1 MGLEKGAMERLC
13 AFLPPDVR
21 QRIFGL
27 LLESYGDE
35 KRLAEDIGCSLSSL
49 REWAEEGG
57 RAPSDKHMPVI
68 LSLALANCPEVGDLL
83 RKELL
88 EAVERLCADLGISQK
103 ARKGDLS
110 LLVDALDEKS
120 REILWHL
127 WWHRH
132 AQLDELA
139 ELIGASTDMEVL
151 LRLREVINPVAER
164 ILGKPILEFNESR
177 VDPITGEKVLFSWW
191 LGLDKLTTGLEGEG
205 QPLAGGRSGPLVDLF
220 DEKDH
225 IMIIAEL
232 PPSVRLRPEGL
243 KRSPEA
249 QRRRPEGL
257 AKEAEVAYK
266 NGILKIKLAKR

>member
-21 QRIFGL
+21 RGIFGL

-164 ILGKPILEFNESR
+164 ILGKPILEFNESK
-177 VDPITGEKVLFSWW
+177 VDPVTGEKVLFSWW
-191 LGLDKLTTGLEGEG
+191 LLEG
-205 QPLAGGRSGPLVDLF
+205 QPLAGGRGGPLVDLF

-232 PPSVRLRPEGL
+232 PPSVRLRPEGASVSSAEPL
-243 KRSPEA
+243 K
-249 QRRRPEGL
+249 PEGL
-257 AKEAEVAYK
+257 AREAEVAYK

>member
-1 MGLEKGAMERLC
+1 VEWGLKKGATERLC

-21 QRIFGL
+21 RGIFGL
-27 LLESYGDE
+27 LLASYGDE

-49 REWAEEGG
+49 REWVEEGG
-57 RAPSDKHMPVI
+57 HAPSDKHMPII
-68 LSLALANCPEVGDLL
+68 LSLALADCPEVGNLL

-103 ARKGDLS
+103 AKKGDLS
-110 LLVDALDEKS
+110 LLMDALDEKS

-151 LRLREVINPVAER
+151 FRLREVINPVAER
-164 ILGKPILEFNESR
+164 ILGKPILEFSESR
-177 VDPITGEKVLFSWW
+177 VDPVTGEKVLFSWW
-191 LGLDKLTTGLEGEG
+191 LGFDGSTELAEVKLTTGLEG
-205 QPLAGGRSGPLVDLF
+205 QPLGGRRGGPLVDLF

-243 KRSPEA
+243 
-249 QRRRPEGL
+249 RPEWL
-257 AKEAEVAYK
+257 AKKAEVAYK

>member
-1 MGLEKGAMERLC
+1 MERLC
-13 AFLPPDVR
+13 DFLPSDVR
-21 QRIFGL
+21 RGILDL
-27 LLESYGDE
+27 LLESYGNE
-35 KRLAEDIGCSLSSL
+35 RRLAEDIGCSLSSL
-49 REWAEEGG
+49 HEWTGERG
-57 RAPSDKHMPVI
+57 RAPGDKYMPVI
-68 LSLALANCPEVGDLL
+68 LSLALADCPEAGDLL

-110 LLVDALDEKS
+110 LLLDALDEKS
-120 REILWHL
+120 REIFWHL

-151 LRLREVINPVAER
+151 FRLREVINPAAEKL
-164 ILGKPILEFNESR
+164 LGEPILEFNESR
-177 VDPITGEKVLFSWW
+177 IDPVTGEKVLFSWW
-191 LGLDKLTTGLEGEG
+191 LGLDKACPEPVEGLTSGLEGEG
-205 QPLAGGRSGPLVDLF
+205 QPLAGRRGGPLVDLF

-232 PPSVRLRPEGL
+232 PPSVRVG
-243 KRSPEA
+243 KGA
-249 QRRRPEGL
+249 D
-257 AKEAEVAYK
+257 VAYR